1 MKPKINK
8 RTIETILWLLGQ
20 LITLI
25 REVAKN
31 NKGTK
36 DGEDLFKTANNVNIL
51 RKQFLTLKIYNELT
65 GYGKEENKQNTKGN

>member
-8 RTIETILWLLGQ
+8 RAIETILWLLGQ
-20 LITLI
+20 LITVI

-36 DGEDLFKTANNVNIL
+36 DGEDLAKTANNVNIL
-51 RKQFLTLKIYNELT
+51 RKQFLMLKIYKDIT
-65 GYGKEENKQNTKGN
+65 GYEQEKNKENTKGA

>member
-20 LITLI
+20 LITVI

-31 NKGTK
+31 NKGSK
-36 DGEDLFKTANNVNIL
+36 DGDDLAKTANNVNIL
-51 RKQFLTLKIYNELT
+51 RKQFLMLKIYKDIT
-65 GYGKEENKQNTKGN
+65 GYEQEKTEKNTKGN